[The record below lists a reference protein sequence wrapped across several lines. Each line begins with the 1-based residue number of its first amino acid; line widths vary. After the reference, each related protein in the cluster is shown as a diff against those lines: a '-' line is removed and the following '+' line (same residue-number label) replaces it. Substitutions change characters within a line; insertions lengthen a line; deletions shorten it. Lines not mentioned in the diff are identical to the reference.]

1 MKLVLCFCLAA
12 AIAAAEG
19 PQVFYSRSFPGS
31 VPPYVEVT
39 VQPDG
44 SAVFKEAPDDEQPV
58 EFQLRRVEVD
68 EIFALSEKLDW
79 FSRPLESG
87 LKVANMGEK
96 TFRYTN
102 GDESNEVKF
111 NFSEDL
117 DARLLADWFSR
128 ITRTEQHFLDL
139 ERTVRFDKLGV
150 NKVLLQIQ
158 VSIERSRLVAATQ
171 FLPLLERV
179 VKNES
184 YLNMARNRAADLADF
199 IRAVD
204 KISE

>member
-12 AIAAAEG
+12 TLAAAEG
-19 PQVFYSRSFPGS
+19 PRVFYSRSFPGS

-79 FSRPLESG
+79 FSRPLESE

-128 ITRTEQHFLDL
+128 IMRTEQHFLDL

-158 VSIERSRLVAATQ
+158 VSIERSRLVAYTQ
-171 FLPLLERV
+171 FLPLLDRV